1 MPGRYEKEIEEI
13 IDRDESRARR
23 MERVRT
29 VTRRIAISKS
39 QLKLSSGNLMLAGV
53 ALVVAGLILRF
64 LFVTLATV
72 GALLF
77 IAGYI
82 VYFTRSRQ
90 APFQKRWRGEE
101 VDFQD
106 SWSNR
111 FRRFFNRR
119 R

>member
-1 MPGRYEKEIEEI
+1 
-13 IDRDESRARR
+13 
-23 MERVRT
+23 
-29 VTRRIAISKS
+29 
-39 QLKLSSGNLMLAGV
+39 
-53 ALVVAGLILRF
+53 
-64 LFVTLATV
+64 VTLATV